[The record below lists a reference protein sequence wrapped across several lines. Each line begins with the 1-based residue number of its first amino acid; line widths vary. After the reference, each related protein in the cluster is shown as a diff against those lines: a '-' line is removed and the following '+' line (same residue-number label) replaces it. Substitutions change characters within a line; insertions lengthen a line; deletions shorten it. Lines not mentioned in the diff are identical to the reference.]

1 MWGGVVLACA
11 VTAFVGYLIG
21 ENVTGATGAAAAAIA
36 AGGVLAMLTDS
47 LMPFAFNKGGRLAGL
62 WTTVGFAGT
71 LLLL

>member
-21 ENVTGATGAAAAAIA
+21 ENVTGATGAAAIA